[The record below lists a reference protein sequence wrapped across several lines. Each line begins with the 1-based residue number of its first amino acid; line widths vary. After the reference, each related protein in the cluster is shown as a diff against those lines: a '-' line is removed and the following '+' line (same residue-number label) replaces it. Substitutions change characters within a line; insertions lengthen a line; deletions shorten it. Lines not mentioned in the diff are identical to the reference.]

1 MTCQQCRQDSPPG
14 SNFCRNC
21 GARLVTACASCGT
34 ELSPD
39 SRFCHRCGT
48 PVAGDA
54 AARPAFS
61 SPVSYTPRH
70 IAERILTSKSALEGE
85 RKQVTVLFCDVVES
99 TRLAERLDPEVMH
112 GLMDR
117 ALRLMAEAVH
127 RYEGT
132 VNQFLGDGLMALFG
146 APLALEDHA
155 VRAVR
160 AALAIQ
166 ETLNGYAAQLGGEHG
181 VELRLRMG
189 LNTGPVVVGRIGD
202 DLRMDYTAI
211 GDTTHVAARLEEM
224 AEPGTILIS
233 EATHRQVEGY
243 TRCEPIG
250 PVQVRNRNEPV
261 SVFRVTGRRPARSR
275 LDVSAERGLTPL
287 VGRQGDLAVL
297 RDCLARARTGRG
309 QVVTVTGEPGAGK
322 SRLLLELRKGLDSTQ
337 VTWLEGHCEQSA
349 QASPYLPIVHV
360 LQAEFEVEDGDNP
373 LQVQD
378 KLRQGVLALDPTLEA
393 TLPFLRELFGV
404 AGRDEASRHLEPQI
418 KRRRT
423 FEAILAVTTAAARRR
438 PLVMMIEDLHWIDQT
453 SEDCLAFLVDGM
465 AGIPLLLLTTH
476 RPGYSVRWAAARDHT
491 RLALELLTE
500 REAESMT
507 ATLIGSREVPSD
519 VLRVILD
526 RADGNPL
533 FVEEIATSLLE
544 RGVVG
549 RGADVRWAAGVVVD
563 IPPTIQDIIRARI
576 DRLGEPVK
584 RTVQNAAVIGREFG
598 LRLLTRISETAPE
611 VEHSVDTLKRLEF
624 IHETRFFPE
633 PEFIFK
639 HAVIK
644 DVTYDSLLAQ
654 RRREVHGAIGRA
666 IEALY
671 GDRLDEHAARLAYH
685 YARSDHADQALAYA
699 LVAGD
704 RAARLYASTEAR
716 SFYEQALAI
725 TRRQAPSPA
734 ADRAQVDAVLKLAS
748 VGVTRQDIERD
759 VANLERA
766 LALTDALGDEPRT
779 SQVLYWLGRL
789 RYVSGDSAGALEYA
803 TRSLAIADRLGDD
816 ALAAPPVNL
825 MGRIHAL
832 RAEFG
837 KAGQLLERSVEQMC
851 RLGDKSEE
859 STAAGLAGWVLGWS
873 GEFARAV
880 PYADQGIRLA
890 REIQNPFA
898 EAAALLYRGLI
909 HDARGAW
916 PEAIADFASARTVAE
931 RVGDRFRA
939 YLAEF
944 CEGRA
949 LTAAGDA
956 ARGRVLL
963 EESLAR
969 AQQIGTKFFLAGLK
983 TALANCFIALGELDA
998 VPTLCREAIEIA
1010 RETGDRFFGALAHR
1024 ALAEGLGALSSP
1036 DLARAQDA
1044 LQDAIRIQEDI
1055 GARPELARSFLVY
1068 ARLLDRM
1075 GGMEDATEYRT
1086 RALAMLRDMDMVWD
1100 LARVRETPRP
1110 PRAS

>member
-1 MTCQQCRQDSPPG
+1 MTCPQCRQDNAPG
-14 SNFCRNC
+14 SNFCRSC
-21 GARLVTACASCGT
+21 GARLTAACASCGSD
-34 ELSPD
+34 LPPD
-39 SRFCHRCGT
+39 SRFCPKCGT
-48 PVAGDA
+48 PVAREA
-54 AARPAFS
+54 TAARGAFS
-61 SPVSYTPRH
+61 APASYTPRH
-70 IAERILTSKSALEGE
+70 IAEKILTSKSALEGE
-85 RKQVTVLFCDVVES
+85 RKQVTVLFCDIVES
-99 TRLAERLDPEVMH
+99 TRLAERLDPEAMH

-155 VRAVR
+155 VRGVR

-166 ETLNGYAAQLGGEHG
+166 ETLNGYAAQLGSEHG

-250 PVQVRNRNEPV
+250 PVHVRNRTEPV
-261 SVFRVTGRRPARSR
+261 SVFKVVGRRPARSR
-275 LDVSAERGLTPL
+275 LEVSAERGLTPL
-287 VGRQGDLAVL
+287 VGRQRDLAVL
-297 RDCLARARTGRG
+297 RDCLARARAGSG

-322 SRLLLELRKGLDSTQ
+322 SRLLFELRKALPATQ
-337 VTWLEGHCEQSA
+337 VTWLEGHCEASA

-360 LQAEFEVEDGDNP
+360 LRAELDIEDGDNP

-378 KLRQGVLALDPTLEA
+378 KLRQGVMALDPALDA

-404 AGRDEASRHLEPQI
+404 ADGDEATKHLEPQT

-423 FEAILAVTTAAARRR
+423 FEAMLAVTTAAARRR
-438 PLVMMIEDLHWIDQT
+438 PLVMMVEDLHWIDQT
-453 SEDCLAFLVDGM
+453 SEDYLAFLVDGM

-476 RPGYSVRWAAARDHT
+476 RPGYSVRWADKRYYT
-491 RLALELLTE
+491 RIALDLLTE
-500 REAESMT
+500 REAASMT
-507 ATLIGSREVPSD
+507 ALLIGSREMPSD

-526 RADGNPL
+526 KAEGNPL

-549 RGADVRWAAGVVVD
+549 RGADVRWAGGAVVD

-611 VEHSVDTLKRLEF
+611 VEQSVDTLKRLEF

-633 PEFIFK
+633 LEFIFK

-644 DVTYDSLLAQ
+644 DVTYESLLAQ

-666 IEALY
+666 IEELY

-685 YARSDHADQALAYA
+685 YARSDDADKALAYA

-704 RAARLYASTEAR
+704 RAARLYANTEAK
-716 SFYEQALAI
+716 SFYEEALAI
-725 TRRQAPSPA
+725 TRRRPASPA
-734 ADRAQVDAVLKLAS
+734 ADRAHVDAVLKLAS

-759 VANLERA
+759 AANLERA
-766 LALTDALGDEPRT
+766 GALADALGDERR
-779 SQVLYWLGRL
+779 SAQVLYWRGRL
-789 RYVSGDSAGALEYA
+789 RYVSGDSTGALEHA

-832 RAEFG
+832 RAEFAQ
-837 KAGQLLERSVEQMC
+837 AGQLLERSVEQMR

-859 STAAGLAGWVLGWS
+859 STAAGLAGWVLGQS
-873 GEFARAV
+873 GELARAL

-898 EAAALLYRGLI
+898 EAAALLYRGLV

-916 PEAIADFASARTVAE
+916 ADAIADFASARTVAE

-949 LTAAGDA
+949 HTAAGDP

-963 EESLAR
+963 EESLTR

-998 VPTLCREAIEIA
+998 VPALCREAIAIA
-1010 RETGDRFFGALAHR
+1010 GETGDRFFGALAHR
-1024 ALAEGLGALSSP
+1024 ALAEGLGAQSPP
-1036 DLARAQDA
+1036 DLEGAERALA
-1044 LQDAIRIQEDI
+1044 EAIRIQREI
-1055 GARPELARSFLVY
+1055 GARPELARSSLSY
-1068 ARLLDRM
+1068 ARVLDRL
-1075 GGMEDATEYRT
+1075 GRREEAAAERDRAVRLFEDM
-1086 RALAMLRDMDMVWD
+1086 AMTWD
-1100 LARVRETPRP
+1100 LARARETT
-1110 PRAS
+1110 A

>member
-1 MTCQQCRQDSPPG
+1 MTCPQCQQHHPPG
-14 SNFCRNC
+14 SNVCRNC
-21 GARLVTACASCGT
+21 GARLVATCASCGS
-34 ELSPD
+34 ELPPD
-39 SRFCHRCGT
+39 ARFCHKCGT
-48 PVAGDA
+48 PVAREA
-54 AARPAFS
+54 TAARPAFN
-61 SPVSYTPRH
+61 SPASYTPRH
-70 IAERILTSKSALEGE
+70 IAEKILTSKRTLEGE
-85 RKQVTVLFCDVVES
+85 RKQVTVLFCDIVES

-250 PVQVRNRNEPV
+250 PVHVRNRNEPV
-261 SVFRVTGRRPARSR
+261 SVFKVTGRRPARSR
-275 LDVSAERGLTPL
+275 LEVSAERGLTPL
-287 VGRQGDLAVL
+287 VGRQRDLTVL
-297 RDCLARARTGRG
+297 RDCLARARAGSG

-322 SRLLLELRKGLDSTQ
+322 SRLLFELRRALPATQ

-360 LQAEFEVEDGDNP
+360 LQAEFDIEDGDNP

-378 KLRQGVLALDPTLEA
+378 KLRQGVMALDPTLEA
-393 TLPFLRELFGV
+393 TLPFLRELFDVPG
-404 AGRDEASRHLEPQI
+404 GDEASRHLEPQI

-423 FEAILAVTTAAARRR
+423 FEAMLAVTTAAARRR
-438 PLVMMIEDLHWIDQT
+438 PLVMMVEDLHWVDQT
-453 SEDCLAFLVDGM
+453 SEDYLAFLVDGM

-476 RPGYSVRWAAARDHT
+476 RPGYSVRWADKSYST
-491 RLALELLTE
+491 RIALDLLTE
-500 REAESMT
+500 REAASMT
-507 ATLIGSREVPSD
+507 ALLIGSREVPSD

-526 RADGNPL
+526 KAEGNPL

-549 RGADVRWAAGVVVD
+549 GGADARLTAGGMVD

-611 VEHSVDTLKRLEF
+611 VEQSVDTLKRLEF

-633 PEFIFK
+633 LEFIFK

-644 DVTYDSLLAQ
+644 DVTYESLLVQ

-666 IEALY
+666 IEELY
-671 GDRLDEHAARLAYH
+671 GDRLEEHAARLAYH
-685 YARSDHADQALAYA
+685 YARSDHEDEALAYA
-699 LVAGD
+699 LMAGD
-704 RAARLYASTEAR
+704 RAARMYANTEAK

-725 TRRQAPSPA
+725 TRRRASSPA

-748 VGVTRQDIERD
+748 VGMTRQDIERD
-759 VANLERA
+759 VANLDRVR
-766 LALTDALGDEPRT
+766 ALTDTLGDERR
-779 SQVLYWLGRL
+779 SAQVLYWRGRL
-789 RYVSGDSAGALEYA
+789 QYVSGDSAGALEYA

-837 KAGQLLERSVEQMC
+837 TASHLLERSVEQMR

-859 STAAGLAGWVLGWS
+859 STAAGLAGWVLGQS
-873 GEFARAV
+873 GELARAL

-898 EAAALLYRGLI
+898 EAAALLYRGLV

-916 PEAIADFASARTVAE
+916 SEAIADFSSARSVAE
-931 RVGDRFRA
+931 RAGDRFRA

-949 LTAAGDA
+949 RTTAGDA

-983 TALANCFIALGELDA
+983 TALATCFIALGELDA
-998 VPTLCREAIEIA
+998 VPALCREAIEIA
-1010 RETGDRFFGALAHR
+1010 EETGDRFFGALAHR
-1024 ALAEGLGALSSP
+1024 ALAEGLCAQSPP
-1036 DLARAQDA
+1036 DLEGAERA
-1044 LQDAIRIQEDI
+1044 LMDAIRIQEAI
-1055 GARPELARSFLVY
+1055 GARPELARSALSY
-1068 ARLLDRM
+1068 SRLLGRLGRTEEAVAERDRAVRM
-1075 GGMEDATEYRT
+1075 FEEM
-1086 RALAMLRDMDMVWD
+1086 AMAWD
-1100 LARVRETPRP
+1100 LAQARETN
-1110 PRAS
+1110 A